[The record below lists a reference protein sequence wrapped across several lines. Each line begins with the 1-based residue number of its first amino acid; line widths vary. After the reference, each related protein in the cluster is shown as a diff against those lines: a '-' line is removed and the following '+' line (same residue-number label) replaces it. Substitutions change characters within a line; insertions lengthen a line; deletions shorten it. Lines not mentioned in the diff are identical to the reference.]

1 MNKIGK
7 STIMIPVPGKM
18 APSPHH
24 GQLSKKYIVG
34 QFSSLSMYLVLVGLC
49 HVGICHV
56 L

>member
-7 STIMIPVPGKM
+7 SAIMITVPGKV
-18 APSPHH
+18 ALSPHH

-34 QFSSLSMYLVLVGLC
+34 HFSSLSMYLVLVGLC